1 MNRDIKQNNISKV
14 QKIVKY
20 ILMGLIIYVALNY
33 IPEISIKK
41 KEIIMISATSSI
53 TFAIL
58 DMLSPTIKLTIIE
71 SENNIKN

>member
-20 ILMGLIIYVALNY
+20 ILMGLVIYIALIY
-33 IPEISIKK
+33 IPEIPIKK
-41 KEIIMISATSSI
+41 KEVIMISATSSI

>member
-20 ILMGLIIYVALNY
+20 ILMGLVIYIALIY
-33 IPEISIKK
+33 IPEIPIKK
-41 KEIIMISATSSI
+41 KEVIMISATSSI

-71 SENNIKN
+71 SGKI